1 MCIQHCIYI
10 CMYTTLYV
18 YICIQHYV
26 YIYICIHHYIY
37 MYTTLHK
44 YIFKYLM
51 TNSIWFL
58 GVFGEG
64 INSQL
69 MAIFTGTMIN

>member
-1 MCIQHCIYI
+1 M
-10 CMYTTLYV
+10 
-18 YICIQHYV
+18 
-26 YIYICIHHYIY
+26 YIYIYVYTIIYIY